1 MARRQLLVVVTAW
14 AVLAFSNTVFLEG
27 QPMKASVHRL
37 LFLLALVGVLA
48 LAGVH
53 FAAAQ
58 AKKDK
63 RKPKDAA
70 PPVATGRATFE
81 LYKDRGGKYRFRLKR
96 GDGKIL
102 AMSHVGY
109 KDKGDIQKVIET
121 IRREAARASIADKSS
136 K

>member
-1 MARRQLLVVVTAW
+1 MKTAVHRMVLLLV
-14 AVLAFSNTVFLEG
+14 LMG
-27 QPMKASVHRL
+27 I
-37 LFLLALVGVLA
+37 LA
-48 LAGVH
+48 LAGTH

-63 RKPKDAA
+63 RKPKDST
-70 PPVATGRATFE
+70 PPAATGRATFE
-81 LYKDRGGKYRFRLKR
+81 LYKDKGGKYRFRLKR

-109 KDKGDIQKVIET
+109 KDRAEIQRVIET
-121 IRREAARASIADKSS
+121 IRREAARASVSDQSS